1 MLIMKIVIMDPLK
14 KKTKKESVLIQNNKK
29 CEQYNEWI
37 FIDNLMF
44 NDILL
49 TYKWVKNIVSDIQSI
64 QKIKNN
70 KFHVQ
75 IVVE

>member
-1 MLIMKIVIMDPLK
+1 
-14 KKTKKESVLIQNNKK
+14 
-29 CEQYNEWI
+29 
-37 FIDNLMF
+37 MF

-49 TYKWVKNIVSDIQSI
+49 TYNWVKNIVSDIQSI